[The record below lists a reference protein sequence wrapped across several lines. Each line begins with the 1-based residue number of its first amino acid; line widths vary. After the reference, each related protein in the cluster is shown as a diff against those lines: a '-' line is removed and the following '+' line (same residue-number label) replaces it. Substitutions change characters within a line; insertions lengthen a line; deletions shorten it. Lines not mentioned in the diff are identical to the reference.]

1 MGVINLVLRSLSS
14 DTADGCDR
22 VTELE
27 SGNLLGYR
35 LGVKWPPVQKLSV
48 PIFHGLKVMT
58 KDTVGLMFIL
68 ANLSVAPL
76 VTATDSQ
83 RVLKRQIEY
92 YL

>member
-1 MGVINLVLRSLSS
+1 MATSS
-14 DTADGCDR
+14 
-22 VTELE
+22 E
-27 SGNLLGYR
+27 
-35 LGVKWPPVQKLSV
+35 LSV

-92 YL
+92 HL